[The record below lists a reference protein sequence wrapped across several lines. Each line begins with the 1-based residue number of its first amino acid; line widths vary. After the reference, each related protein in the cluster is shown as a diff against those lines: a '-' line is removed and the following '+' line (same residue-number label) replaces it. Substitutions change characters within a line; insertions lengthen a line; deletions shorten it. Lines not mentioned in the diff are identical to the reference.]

1 MKVVAAM
8 PQAPKAKPI
17 RVAAGR
23 ARIPQGE
30 GMRPIAAI
38 TTRKPAA

>member
-1 MKVVAAM
+1 M
-8 PQAPKAKPI
+8 PQAPKAKPM

-23 ARIPQGE
+23 ARMPQAE
-30 GMRPIAAI
+30 GMRPITAI